1 MFLELFHLLSSPL
14 SSSSSTAFLQWW
26 WILVALITFALY
38 MAFILLNLSMT
49 FRFAKRVWFETA
61 QWAEG
66 MAIKQTLSHIHKY
79 WQKIPQESNVF
90 AFPFISVAVSVIHA
104 STSDFAKWWRNAG
117 KYDNIMKYWA
127 FNVICTRCTVGKHN
141 YGHQCT
147 GARWSQIISVYFTFW
162 NYLNCSQKY
171 GIIKIFNVFLGKS
184 LCAARLHLFVKNTVK
199 Q

>member
-1 MFLELFHLLSSPL
+1 MFLELFHLFSSPL

-38 MAFILLNLSMT
+38 MAFILLNLSLT

-79 WQKIPQESNVF
+79 WQKIPQESNVL

-117 KYDNIMKYWA
+117 KCDNIMKYCA
-127 FNVICTRCTVGKHN
+127 FNVICTHVVQSESTTMVIN
-141 YGHQCT
+141 VLVLA
-147 GARWSQIISVYFTFW
+147 GARSYLYILLFKIIWIALKSMESRF
-162 NYLNCSQKY
+162 L
-171 GIIKIFNVFLGKS
+171 NVFLGKS
-184 LCAARLHLFVKNTVK
+184 FVRSKAAFIC
-199 Q
+199 